1 MIISKKSVVFI
12 LISVFFIYISIML
25 LISFLPSYLGF
36 LGIEP
41 TAITLSMTII
51 MFTLFI
57 FPPFLGKLS
66 DKIQNRIYFIYL
78 FPVGMVFSLVLLIFT
93 KDIILLNIIL
103 FMFGFFISF
112 LTVYLTLFSELVQN
126 DKKWVSYYNS
136 TCAIG
141 NFMGVLIGGIL
152 IDFFTIG
159 NIFIFALASFL
170 IAIVFIVFIR
180 EDRNLILESN
190 KKEYWNFKNEKLNNP
205 FNKGYKISNSIYYS
219 LFFRSFAIIPIVNV
233 LVNILSPH
241 IPTSTSIG
249 FLVGLNPLLQF
260 FFIIIIGIILNEKNI
275 KIFLILGYLISTIIV
290 IGYIVSFDFWS
301 FFLVQI
307 MLAIG
312 FSMFWI
318 ATIVYIAQ
326 NSNPTNKGRL
336 MGYATTSIYAG
347 TTSGGL
353 FFSLLLAV
361 FQNNYDLS
369 MSFMI
374 LFPAISTIIIIFLF
388 KLPQNKSLSSP
399 KSA

>member
-1 MIISKKSVVFI
+1 MIISKKSVFFI
-12 LISVFFIYISIML
+12 LISIFFIYISIML
-25 LISFLPSYLGF
+25 LITFLPFYLEQI

-41 TAITLSMTII
+41 AAITLSMTII

-57 FPPFLGKLS
+57 FPPLLGKFS

-78 FPVGMVFSLVLLIFT
+78 FPVGIVFSLVLLIFT

-126 DKKWVSYYNS
+126 DKKWVSYYNA
-136 TCAIG
+136 TCSIG
-141 NFMGVLIGGIL
+141 NFIGVLIGGML
-152 IDFFTIG
+152 IDLFKIG
-159 NIFIFALASFL
+159 NIFIFTLASFL

-190 KKEYWNFKNEKLNNP
+190 KKEYSNFNNGKLNNP
-205 FNKGYKISNSIYYS
+205 FNEERKISNSIYYS
-219 LFFRSFAIIPIVNV
+219 LFFRSFAIIPILNV

-241 IPTSTSIG
+241 IATTSIA

-275 KIFLILGYLISTIIV
+275 KIFLILGYLLSTIIV
-290 IGYIVSFDFWS
+290 IGYIFSFDFWS
-301 FFLVQI
+301 VFIVQI
-307 MLAIG
+307 MLASG
-312 FSMFWI
+312 FSMFWM

-326 NSNPTNKGRL
+326 NSNPTNKGRFI
-336 MGYATTSIYAG
+336 GYATTSTYAG

-353 FFSLLLAV
+353 FFSLLLTV
-361 FQNNYDLS
+361 FQGNYDLS
-369 MSFMI
+369 MVFMI

-388 KLPQNKSLSSP
+388 KIPQNKSHSTP
-399 KSA
+399 KSV